1 MKDLADDPSYATIKE
16 LLKSQMHEKMA
27 LINDTFEANSF
38 YRDNWVKDRIILKTA
53 TQNPDLDIHADEKE

>member
-1 MKDLADDPSYATIKE
+1 
-16 LLKSQMHEKMA
+16 MHEKMA